1 MIQSV
6 VNYGMKDSVKYFFI
20 FFFLHTMNKLR
31 KKKNIVNILG
41 LFSLKKKKRGSH
53 NICLPVYN
61 RMLDSSMST
70 KMQNKNYPPK

>member
-20 FFFLHTMNKLR
+20 FFSLHAMNKLR
-31 KKKNIVNILG
+31 KKKYSEYTRFVQ
-41 LFSLKKKKRGSH
+41 SKEKKRGSH
-53 NICLPVYN
+53 NICLPVHN

>member
-20 FFFLHTMNKLR
+20 FFSLHTMNKLR

-41 LFSLKKKKRGSH
+41 LFSLKKKKEAVTISVFQCITG
-53 NICLPVYN
+53 C
-61 RMLDSSMST
+61 
-70 KMQNKNYPPK
+70 